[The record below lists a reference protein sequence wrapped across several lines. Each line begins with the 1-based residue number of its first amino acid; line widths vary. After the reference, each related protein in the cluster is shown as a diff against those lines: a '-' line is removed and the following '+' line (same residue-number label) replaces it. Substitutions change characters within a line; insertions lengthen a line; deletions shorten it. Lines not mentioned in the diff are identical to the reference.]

1 MAQPIW
7 ESHVRW
13 TKSWL
18 RAVTGKLVVIDETL
32 AFHPNVAEM
41 ATFARDWSVSLGEV
55 ASFEV
60 APVNLR
66 HCLSGGL
73 RRRLA
78 VVMRGGRRELFR
90 VSNPEEAAQEL
101 SALAGLPYS

>member
-1 MAQPIW
+1 MATPVW
-7 ESHVRW
+7 ERNVTW

-18 RAVTGKLVVIDETL
+18 RAVNGKLVVTGATL
-32 AFHPNVAEM
+32 AFRPHVAEM
-41 ATFARDWSVSLGEV
+41 ATFARDWSVPLDEV
-55 ASFEV
+55 TSFEV